1 MKVSEEFLDR
11 IEDFLEDACS
21 QGKIIYSSCDKD
33 VHRFVYGRY
42 TLVLI
47 RFLTKEIAILNDE
60 MGYIPNGFV
69 SYVIKTIQPGVE
81 G

>member
-1 MKVSEEFLDR
+1 MNEQFLDK

-21 QGKIIYSSCDKD
+21 QGQVIHNSCDNG
-33 VHRFVYGRY
+33 VHVFKHGRQQL
-42 TLVLI
+42 TLI

-69 SYVIKTIQPGVE
+69 SHVIKTIKPTE
-81 G
+81 I